1 MLKSAKHLITVCLLS
16 LLVLG
21 CETTD
26 TIDNPPVP
34 TTPNQSAGF
43 TFPAFDS
50 ATGTIPLPNDILRN
64 PQTGF
69 NAVPNPA
76 NTDPV
81 NALNALQGWSTTGTL
96 IIPFN
101 GGVVD
106 SSVTN
111 QSLPVYNTV
120 TRQPVPMTYTI
131 VPSATGETVIASPV
145 TPMAPGTLHV
155 AILSN
160 QIISSNSNSP
170 IISDNTMILAKE
182 PTPLGSPGNP
192 SNALFAQLSP
202 ADQASIEGLRQALQ
216 PIWAQAESLTN
227 DIRLNIPLAFGFT
240 TQQIGGT
247 LTTLRTNVVTANA
260 GLVNPNGI
268 FPAAGT
274 GNPGTTVAQFYAAN
288 VPAGVPSAGID
299 RIFQFTVNAPN
310 YRDYGNLANRQTF
323 FATPPV
329 NTGNRAIPGFALLP
343 AGPTLGTVI
352 FQHGITR
359 NKNDVFALAS
369 TLCSNGFAVVAIDL
383 ELHGDLQFDLINN
396 ATMAPGPDGNTDP
409 DGTGFINP
417 ADLRS
422 SRDSLRQSVV
432 NQYALVQ
439 ALTSGQTDLDG
450 DMTAD
455 LNANTVYIGTS
466 LGAMAGTVL
475 HATEPNL
482 SRSVLNFGGGRI
494 MNLLYTSQSF
504 GPLVLG
510 GLAQAGIN
518 QGTPEFLSYTFAAQT
533 VVDDADPLNYAVA
546 AIDGNLRGGNAASLL
561 QQVNTTDTVVPAA
574 SQYDLARAFSA
585 GTATPDFTQV
595 AAVQALAGV
604 PQDPGALPAGFT
616 GPGFL
621 EAVQSGHGSLLDP
634 TQTNLAAT
642 TGLRSE
648 ALAFLATGNIIPG
661 GGQPRPRGNFVEV
674 DNTNYGQAVLFLE
687 N

>member
-43 TFPAFDS
+43 TFPAFNS

-69 NAVPNPA
+69 NAVPNPTNA
-76 NTDPV
+76 DPV
-81 NALNALQGWSTTGTL
+81 NALNTLQGWSTTGTL

-106 SSVTN
+106 STVNN

-120 TRQPVPMTYTI
+120 TKQTVPMTYQV
-131 VPSATGETVIASPV
+131 VPSATGETVIASPI

-155 AILSN
+155 AIVSN

-170 IISDNTMILAKE
+170 ILSDNTMILAKE

-202 ADQASIEGLRQALQ
+202 ADQVAIEGLRQALQ
-216 PIWAQAESLTN
+216 PIWAQAELLTN
-227 DIRLNIPLAFGFT
+227 DIRANIPLAYGFT
-240 TQQIGGT
+240 TQAIGGT
-247 LTTLRTNVVTANA
+247 LTNLRTNVVTANA
-260 GLVNPNGI
+260 PMVNPNGT

-274 GNPGTTVAQFYAAN
+274 GNPNPLSTVANFYGAN
-288 VPAGVPSAGID
+288 APGVPFAGID
-299 RIFQFTVNAPN
+299 RIFQFTVSAPN

-323 FATPPV
+323 FANPPV
-329 NTGNRAIPGFALLP
+329 NTGNRDIRGWALLP
-343 AGPTLGTVI
+343 AGPGPFPTVI

-359 NKNDVFALAS
+359 SKNDVFALAS
-369 TLCSNGFAVVAIDL
+369 TLNSNGFAVVAIDL

-396 ATMAPGPDGNTDP
+396 ATQAPGPDGNRDP

-422 SRDSLRQSVV
+422 SRDSLRQSVI

-439 ALTSGQTDLDG
+439 AITSGQTDLDG
-450 DMTAD
+450 NMNPELFAGPP
-455 LNANTVYIGTS
+455 AYIGTS

-475 HATEPNL
+475 HATEPNI

-494 MNLLYTSQSF
+494 MNLLYNSQSF

-510 GLAQAGIN
+510 GLAQAGIQ
-518 QGTPEFLSYTFAAQT
+518 QGTPEFLSYTFAAQA

-561 QQVNTTDTVVPAA
+561 QQVNTNDTVVPTT
-574 SQYDLARAFSA
+574 SQYDLSRAFSA

-595 AAVQALAGV
+595 AAVTALTGV
-604 PQDPGALPAGFT
+604 PQAPGPFA

-642 TGLRSE
+642 TGLRAE
-648 ALAFLATGNIIPG
+648 AVTFLATGNIVPG
-661 GGQPRPRGNFVEV
+661 GGAPRPRGNFVEAV

-687 N
+687 K